1 MELIATNDD
10 VVFFSMK
17 FSVKHRNGN
26 RREKG
31 KGEWKIQALI
41 VHKLKVEA

>member
-17 FSVKHRNGN
+17 FSVRHRKPNGTAIEE
-26 RREKG
+26 RKGREN
-31 KGEWKIQALI
+31 ERFRHSSSIN
-41 VHKLKVEA
+41 